1 MGKATS
7 WPRAPGPSARWAGP
21 SLLAL
26 LEALCADEPC
36 FWPTW
41 LF

>member
-7 WPRAPGPSARWAGP
+7 WPRAPGPSAHWAGP
-21 SLLAL
+21 SLLARL
-26 LEALCADEPC
+26 QALCADEPC